1 MIVYASN
8 KAGFSDD
15 VVHNRIAD
23 RVEDAVFTRLGRRT
37 PKNEFQSWA
46 NSLQRMHNAI
56 QDPEIPDDT
65 GVAIEYRIPGSA
77 KRIDFLLTGQNQ
89 DGDDTVVIVELK
101 QWTDVKTTALP
112 DMVSTY
118 VGGGVRETPHPS
130 YQAWSYAALLSDFNE
145 EVYDNRIRLN
155 PCAYLHNC
163 DSASVL
169 RDGRYSDLITRAPV
183 FLKQESAQLTDFIK
197 KHVRKGDKD
206 ALLYRIEKGRIRPS
220 KQLADHLASLLE
232 GNQDFVLIDDQK
244 VVYETA
250 LARVK
255 TAQPDGRKKQVI
267 VIEGG
272 PGTGK
277 SVVAV
282 NLLVD
287 LVSSSELNAAYVSQ
301 NAAPR
306 AVYKERLTGLRTKKR
321 IDSLFQGSGGFME
334 TDSNTFDALIT
345 DEAHRLSEKSGF
357 YKNQGDNQIKE
368 IIQSSRASVF
378 FVDDLQRVTLRD
390 IGRRSEIERLAE
402 LEGAEVTTLK
412 LSSQFRCNGS
422 DGYLAWLD
430 QTLQIADTAHESL
443 ESVDFDFQ
451 VCDSP
456 NDLRDRIRQKNLG
469 RNKSRMVAGYCWPW
483 LSKKDP
489 GAMDVV
495 IPEFD
500 FEMQWNL
507 SEDGSLWIV
516 KETSVEQI
524 GCIHTC
530 QGLELDYVGVI
541 LGPDLIVRDGV
552 IQTDGTERASQDSS
566 IRGLKKML
574 KEDPEK
580 ALSQADQIIKNTY
593 RTLMSR
599 GLKGC
604 YIFSV
609 DQETNEWLRS
619 AMIGNFATRE
629 TSADVATKSS
639 DEIPLRL
646 LDFEEASSSE
656 NAAPLYD
663 LAAAAGVFGADKVAE
678 SPEWVELPNGFQSS
692 PDLFVARVVGDSM
705 NRRVPNGSLCL
716 FKANPSETNQNK
728 IVLVQHA
735 DIADPEL
742 GGRFTLKVYGS
753 EMISSRDGGRSK
765 RIVLSPDSTDP
776 SFKPIVLDG
785 ASEAGCQI
793 LAELVA
799 VIC

>member
-101 QWTDVKTTALP
+101 QWTDVKATDLP

-118 VGGGVRETPHPS
+118 IGGGVRETPHPS

-145 EVYDNRIRLN
+145 EVYDNRVRLN

-163 DSASVL
+163 DSATVL
-169 RDGRYSDLITRAPV
+169 RDDRYSDLITRAPV
-183 FLKQESAQLTDFIK
+183 FLKQEARQLTDFIK
-197 KHVRKGDKD
+197 KHVRKGDKG

-220 KQLADHLASLLE
+220 KQLADHLLSLLE

-255 TAQPDGRKKQVI
+255 AAQPDGRKKQVI
-267 VIEGG
+267 VVEGG

-287 LVSSSELNAAYVSQ
+287 LVSNSELNAAYVSR

-306 AVYKERLTGLRTKKR
+306 AVYKDRLAGSRTRKR
-321 IDSLFQGSGGFME
+321 IDSLFQGSGGFMTTE
-334 TDSNTFDALIT
+334 PDTFDALIT

-357 YKNQGDNQIKE
+357 YKNEGDNQIKE
-368 IIQSSRASVF
+368 IIRSSRASVF

-390 IGRRSEIERLAE
+390 IGKRSEIERLAE
-402 LEGAEVTTLK
+402 LEGAEVTILK

-456 NDLRDRIRQKNLG
+456 NDLRVRIQQKNLG

-489 GAMDVV
+489 GAMDIV

-500 FEMQWNL
+500 FEIQWNL
-507 SEDGSLWIV
+507 REDGSLWII

-552 IQTDGTERASQDSS
+552 IQTDGTKRAGQDSS
-566 IRGLKKML
+566 IHGLKKML

-580 ALSQADQIIKNTY
+580 AKSQADEIIKNTY

-609 DQETNEWLRS
+609 DPETNEWFRS
-619 AMIGNFATRE
+619 ATIGNFAPRE
-629 TSADVATKSS
+629 TTAAIETSHND
-639 DEIPLRL
+639 DLPLRVL
-646 LDFEEASSSE
+646 SEVDRSVSE
-656 NAAPLYD
+656 NAVPLYD
-663 LAAAAGVFGADKVAE
+663 LAIAAGIFGADQVAE
-678 SPEWVELPNGFQSS
+678 SSEWVELSDDFRAN

-705 NRRVPNGSLCL
+705 NRRVPNGSYCL
-716 FKANPSETNQNK
+716 FKANPSGAIQNK
-728 IVLVQHA
+728 IVLVQHD
-735 DIADPEL
+735 DISDPEL

-753 EMISSRDGGRSK
+753 EMVSTRSGTRSE
-765 RIVLSPDSTDP
+765 RIILSPDSTDP
-776 SFKPIVLDG
+776 SFKPIIIDG
-785 ASEAGCQI
+785 TNTGDYQI